1 MCASQKVRTLLS
13 PPGNMTFE
21 PKNIIMFGKTGAGK
35 SLLGGVLLNDYKQ
48 FPVSSNTFSAT
59 KETSNVVN
67 PIENC
72 KIFDTKGFL
81 DTQDEINA
89 HKEGG
94 SPQTLL
100 KNALDT
106 VGCIAEEGF
115 HAILLV
121 IKLDRISQAEVE
133 LAKKTLLRLFGYE
146 CREKFLLVI
155 TNCEDNLVD
164 YPKEGEKWLAENVE
178 NTGSN
183 FKNYFALVNEN
194 PKKVIFVNNKNLDTV
209 SYSVV
214 KVVYPKY
221 SKH

>member
-1 MCASQKVRTLLS
+1 MVLIGVFSTMVRFIT
-13 PPGNMTFE
+13 
-21 PKNIIMFGKTGAGK
+21 IIVRHVRIIWIKPQEIFAHCVILQLIFHIK
-35 SLLGGVLLNDYKQ
+35 LNY
-48 FPVSSNTFSAT
+48 S
-59 KETSNVVN
+59 
-67 PIENC
+67 C
-72 KIFDTKGFL
+72 
-81 DTQDEINA
+81 DEINA

-106 VGCIAEEGF
+106 VGCIAEEGV

-133 LAKKTLLRLFGYE
+133 LAKKTLFRVFGYE